1 MRLKRESI
9 QHLQGVALLLMG
21 GICHKVGAD
30 GAAVFMWLVG
40 MAMLFGKIDSNC

>member
-30 GAAVFMWLVG
+30 GACILMLIFALV
-40 MAMLFGKIDSNC
+40 MLFGECDE

>member
-1 MRLKRESI
+1 MRLKKESI

-30 GAAVFMWLVG
+30 GACIPMLIFALV
-40 MAMLFGKIDSNC
+40 MLFGECDE

>member
-1 MRLKRESI
+1 MRLKKESI

-30 GAAVFMWLVG
+30 GACIP
-40 MAMLFGKIDSNC
+40 MLIRSEEHTSELQSRI